1 MSIDKVMNPPAVGRK
16 KRRLSPLMRS
26 SATIGLLFMSPW
38 IIGFILLKLVPILAA
53 LVFSLTNFYMLEPS
67 QTQFVGLK
75 NYADIL
81 RDSTAGA
88 SLFGSVG
95 NFLFMVPFQ
104 MVAALTLAVIASSG
118 RLRNKLLLRTL
129 FFLPSIIP
137 AIAILGIMNGLADPH
152 IGWINRLILEPLNL
166 PSSNLGALFPV
177 VLSLWSIGPTF
188 IIMLSAIQSIPTEIV
203 EAARVDGAGPIIRL
217 FSIVLPMISPAIFFS
232 LVINMTNAFG
242 GVVLL
247 DRGLP
252 FSQSL
257 SPMESY
263 IGLQMFSYGRL
274 GYASA
279 LAWVMLLVV
288 MAIILVIFRS
298 ARYWVYFP
306 HESDNETI

>member
-1 MSIDKVMNPPAVGRK
+1 MSLTETVRPPAK
-16 KRRLSPLMRS
+16 KRKPSPLMRS

-38 IIGFILLKLVPILAA
+38 IIGFVLLKLVPIVAA

-75 NYADIL
+75 NYIDIL
-81 RDSTAGA
+81 HDTTAGA
-88 SLFGSVG
+88 SLAGSLG
-95 NFLFMVPFQ
+95 SFLFMVPFE
-104 MVAALTLAVIASSG
+104 MVAALTLAVIVSSA

-129 FFLPSIIP
+129 FFLPSVIP
-137 AIAILGIMNGLADPH
+137 AVVILAIMNGLADPGF
-152 IGWINRLILEPLNL
+152 GWISRLILQPLKL
-166 PSSNLGALFPV
+166 PVSDLGGLFPV
-177 VLSLWSIGPTF
+177 VLALWSIGPTF

-217 FSIVLPMISPAIFFS
+217 FAIVLPMISPAIFFS

-279 LAWVMLLVV
+279 LAWVMLMVV
-288 MAIILVIFRS
+288 VVIVIVIFRS

-306 HESDNETI
+306 HEGDNETI